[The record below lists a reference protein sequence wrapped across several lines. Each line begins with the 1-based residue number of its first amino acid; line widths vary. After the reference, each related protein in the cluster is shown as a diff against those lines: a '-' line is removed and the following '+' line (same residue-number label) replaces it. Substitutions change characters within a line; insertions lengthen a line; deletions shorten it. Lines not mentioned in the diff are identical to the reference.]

1 MSRVLTVASI
11 LDTTGTETNAVL
23 WASIGRIFYE
33 TGAPLTILP
42 HLSWHVAAH
51 YDQDLLDEYLRRLA
65 RKIGPVPLNV
75 AGVGVFS
82 GKSPVIYLPITKTP
96 VITRLHHLLWIELG
110 AISTDVN
117 PNYDPMVWI
126 PHVSLSIGEVSRDV
140 ISKVITEMAYLSLD
154 FQLIAANLA
163 ILYKDQSGSGV
174 FNQYSLDGG
183 EVVT

>member
-11 LDTTGTETNAVL
+11 LDTTGTHMNAVL
-23 WASIGRIFYE
+23 WEVIARIFHE

-42 HLSWHVAAH
+42 HLSWHVAA
-51 YDQDLLDEYLRRLA
+51 YYNQDLLNEYLRRLA
-65 RKIGPVPLNV
+65 GKIGPVPLNV

-82 GKSPVIYLPITKTP
+82 GKNPVIYLSVTKTP
-96 VITRLHHLLWIELG
+96 VIASLHHLLWAELG
-110 AISTDVN
+110 PISEEVN

-126 PHVSLSIGEVSRDV
+126 PHVSLSISEVNREV
-140 ISKVITEMAYLSLD
+140 ICKVVTEMAYLSMD

-174 FNQYSLDGG
+174 LKAYSLDSG
-183 EVVT
+183 EM